1 MALIGKIREKSW
13 LLVIV
18 IGIAMLAFI
27 VGDLDSV
34 FRGGGQ
40 EDVYGIGT
48 VNGEKVD
55 EQEYNNFLSNA
66 RQNIFQSKQ
75 QQNPQQQPQFTAED
89 EKNAQS
95 QAWNAAVSTK
105 LMQEEYKEIGLVVD
119 EFELENVLYGENGY
133 DPSSISMQF
142 KDSVTGEFAPDQ
154 LRQAIQQ
161 MEDSNDKEQIKQLQ
175 GTMDYVREMR
185 LNEKYLALLGAGV
198 HTTTLEGKEEY
209 QAQKTVKN
217 VSYVYQSFTKVPQ
230 ESIGEITDEEIKT
243 YYEEHKTEVK
253 YKQKA
258 SRKIAYFSA
267 NVNPVKSDSTEVISL
282 LERMVPKFE
291 RTDKDSLFVMSY
303 SDIKDFRNDS
313 TAVAKPEGSGQ
324 GITYPLSIADEIEN
338 AEAGDVVGPYSTN
351 QGLKIS
357 KILRFVK
364 EPTATVRHILLTAKS
379 EQEVA
384 AAQKKA
390 DSIISV
396 IRQQNNFDKMVQ
408 EFSQDLDP
416 KTGEVNNGGTYE
428 DFSQGQM
435 VPTFNDFS
443 FEKPIGTIGTV
454 KTNYGIHIIEVLG
467 RKESKRP
474 ILANVV
480 KAVEPSNKTVDN
492 VNSQVSD
499 IIYQLDDKFQS
510 AADIEEKVN
519 IFDTFALDNGY
530 TVRSLTLNDENPTIN
545 GFGDLAEKRIMR
557 LAYEEGVKKGEL
569 SSSPIRDNNRI
580 IVAMVTDIVE
590 EGVPAFEAI
599 KDRMKSEVR
608 KEKQAQYLI
617 DQMVGN
623 DDLQKLANQLNAKF
637 QTEGLTFSSNN
648 VAVGR
653 EPKIIGTAFSG
664 LIDGQTS
671 VPVEGSSGV
680 FVLRVDNT
688 VEAPETT
695 DFSTE
700 IEQLNSQKT
709 TTVQNQHRSALI
721 NGAEV
726 VDNRKLRS
734 YGIR

>member
-48 VNGEKVD
+48 VNGEQVNED
-55 EQEYNNFLSNA
+55 EYNNFLSNA
-66 RQNIFQSKQ
+66 RQNIYQSKQ
-75 QQNPQQQPQFTAED
+75 QQNPQQQPQFTQED
-89 EKNAQS
+89 EKNAKS
-95 QAWNAAVSTK
+95 QAWNGAVANK
-105 LMQEEYKEIGLVVD
+105 LMKKEYEEIGLIVD

-133 DPSSISMQF
+133 DPSSVSMQF

-161 MEDSNDKEQIKQLQ
+161 MEESNDPEQVKQFQ

-209 QAQKTVKN
+209 EAQKTVKN

-230 ESIGEITDEEIKT
+230 EATGEVTEEEIKA
-243 YYEEHKTEVK
+243 YYEEHKGEEK

-258 SRKIAYFSA
+258 SRKLAYFSA
-267 NVNPVKSDSTEVISL
+267 NVTPSKSDSADVLDL
-282 LERMVPKFE
+282 LKKMAPKFE
-291 RTDKDSLFVMSY
+291 KTNKDSIFVMRY
-303 SDIKDFRNDS
+303 SEVKEYRNDS
-313 TAVAKPEGSGQ
+313 SGIAKPEGSGQ
-324 GITYPLSIADEIEN
+324 GITYPKSMTDEIEN
-338 AEAGDVVGPYSTN
+338 AEPGDVVGPYVTN
-351 QGLKIS
+351 QGIKVS
-357 KILRFVK
+357 KILRFVN
-364 EPTATVRHILLTAKS
+364 EPTASVRHILLNAKS
-379 EQEVA
+379 PEEVD
-384 AAQKKA
+384 AAQIKA
-390 DSIISV
+390 DSIIRV
-396 IRQQNNFDKMVQ
+396 IRANNNFEEMVT
-408 EFSQDLDP
+408 EFSDDP
-416 KTGEVNNGGTYE
+416 GSKNTGGKYE
-428 DFSQGQM
+428 DFPEGQM
-435 VPTFNDFS
+435 VPEFNDFS
-443 FEKPIGTIGTV
+443 FEKSIGTLGKV
-454 KTNYGIHIIEVLG
+454 KTDFGIHIIEVLG

-480 KAVEPSNKTVDN
+480 KAVKPSKTTTDN

-499 IIYQLDDKFQS
+499 MIYQLDDKFQS
-510 AADIEEKVN
+510 AKDIEAKRN
-519 IFDTFALDNGY
+519 IFDTFAIENGY
-530 TVRSLTLNDENPTIN
+530 TVRSLTLNDKNPTIN
-545 GFGDLAEKRIMR
+545 GFGDLAEGRIMR
-557 LAYEEGVKKGEL
+557 LAYEEGVKEGEL

-580 IVAMVTDIVE
+580 IVAMVTEIIE
-590 EGVPAFEAI
+590 EGIPTFEAV

-608 KEKQAQYLI
+608 KEKQAQYLV

-623 DDLQKLANQLNAKF
+623 DDLQALANEMNAKL
-637 QTEGLTFSSNN
+637 QSEGLTFSSNN

-664 LIDGQTS
+664 LIDGETS
-671 VPVEGSSGV
+671 VPVVGSSGV
-680 FVLRVDNT
+680 FVLRLDNT

-700 IEQLNSQKT
+700 IEQLNAQKST
-709 TTVQNQHRSALI
+709 TIQNQHRSALI
-721 NGAEV
+721 NGADV
-726 VDNRKLRS
+726 IDNRKLRN

>member
-48 VNGEKVD
+48 VNGEKVN
-55 EQEYNNFLSNA
+55 EEEYKNFLSNA
-66 RQNIFQSKQ
+66 RQNIYQSKQ
-75 QQNPQQQPQFTAED
+75 QQNPQGQPQFTQED
-89 EKNAQS
+89 ETNARS
-95 QAWNAAVSTK
+95 QAWNAVVANN
-105 LMQEEYKEIGLVVD
+105 LMKKEYEEIGLVVD
-119 EFELENVLYGENGY
+119 EFELENVLYGENGFE
-133 DPSSISMQF
+133 PSSISMQF

-161 MEDSNDKEQIKQLQ
+161 MEESTDPEQVKQLQ

-185 LNEKYLALLGAGV
+185 MNEKYLALLGAGV
-198 HTTTLEGKEEY
+198 HTTALEGKEEY

-217 VSYVYQSFTKVPQ
+217 VTYVYQSYTKVPQ
-230 ESIGEITDEEIKT
+230 EAVGEVTEEEIKK
-243 YYEEHKTEVK
+243 YYENHKTEEK

-258 SRKIAYFSA
+258 SRKLAYFSA
-267 NVNPVKSDSTEVISL
+267 NVTPSKSDSAEVINL
-282 LERMVPKFE
+282 LERMVPKFKQTE
-291 RTDKDSLFVMSY
+291 KDSIFVMRY
-303 SDIKDFRNDS
+303 SDIKEYRNDS
-313 TAVAKPEGSGQ
+313 SGIAKPEGSGQ
-324 GITYPLSIADEIEN
+324 GITYPISMSDEIEN
-338 AEAGDVVGPYSTN
+338 AEPGDVVGPYVTN

-357 KILRFVK
+357 KILRFVN
-364 EPTATVRHILLTAKS
+364 EPTATVRHILINGKS
-379 EQEVA
+379 DDEVA

-390 DSIISV
+390 DSIVRV
-396 IRQQNNFDKMVQ
+396 IRANNNFVEMVTK
-408 EFSQDLDP
+408 FSEDP
-416 KTGEVNNGGTYE
+416 GSKSKGGKYE
-428 DFSQGQM
+428 DFPKGQM
-435 VPTFNDFS
+435 VPAFNDFS

-454 KTNYGIHIIEVLG
+454 KTNFGIHIIEVLG

-480 KAVEPSNKTVDN
+480 KAVTPTKTTTDN

-499 IIYQLDDKFQS
+499 IIYELDDKFQS
-510 AADIEEKVN
+510 AKDMKAQTN
-519 IFDTFALDNGY
+519 IFDTFAVKNGY
-530 TVRSLTLNDENPTIN
+530 TVRSITLMDDNPKTN
-545 GFGDLAEKRIMR
+545 GFGDLAEGRLLR
-557 LAYEEGVKKGEL
+557 LAYEEGVQEGQV

-580 IVAMVTDIVE
+580 IVGMVSEIIE
-590 EGVPAFEAI
+590 EGVPTFEAV

-608 KEKQAQYLI
+608 KEKQAQYLV

-623 DDLQKLANQLNAKF
+623 DDLQALANEMNAKL
-637 QTEGLTFSSNN
+637 QSEGLTFSSNN

-653 EPKIIGTAFSG
+653 EPKILGTAFSG

-671 VPVEGSSGV
+671 VPVIGSSGV

-695 DFSTE
+695 DYSTE

-721 NGAEV
+721 QGADV
-726 VDNRKLRS
+726 IDNRKLKSHGVR
-734 YGIR
+734 

>member
-34 FRGGGQ
+34 FRGGAQ

-48 VNGEKVD
+48 VNGEKVN
-55 EQEYNNFLSNA
+55 EEEYNNFLGNA

-75 QQNPQQQPQFTAED
+75 QQNPTQQPQFTQED
-89 EKNAQS
+89 EKNART
-95 QAWNAAVSTK
+95 QAWNAAVANK
-105 LMQEEYKEIGLVVD
+105 LMKKEYEEIGLIVD

-161 MEDSNDKEQIKQLQ
+161 MEESNDPEQVQQLK

-198 HTTTLEGKEEY
+198 HTTTLEGREEY
-209 QAQKTVKN
+209 EGQKTIKN
-217 VSYVYQSFTKVPQ
+217 VTYVYQSFTKVPQ
-230 ESIGEITDEEIKT
+230 DVIGEITDEEIKT
-243 YYEEHKTEVK
+243 YYEEHKNEEK
-253 YKQKA
+253 YKQKP
-258 SRKIAYFSA
+258 SRKLSYFSI
-267 NVNPVKSDSTEVISL
+267 NVTPSKTDSSDVFGL
-282 LERMVPKFE
+282 LEKMVPKFE
-291 RTDKDSLFVMSY
+291 KTNKDSIFVMRY
-303 SDIKDFRNDS
+303 SDVKEYRNDS
-313 TAVAKPEGSGQ
+313 SGIAKPEGSGQ
-324 GITYPLSIADEIEN
+324 GITYPRSMSDEIEN
-338 AEAGDVVGPYSTN
+338 AEPGDVVGPYATN
-351 QGLKIS
+351 QGIKIS
-357 KILRFVK
+357 KILRFVN
-364 EPTATVRHILLTAKS
+364 EPTATVRHILLNAKTP
-379 EQEVA
+379 EQVD

-390 DSIISV
+390 DSIIRV
-396 IRQQNNFDKMVQ
+396 IRANNNFEEMVTQ
-408 EFSQDLDP
+408 FSEDP
-416 KTGEVNNGGTYE
+416 GSKNTGGKYE
-428 DFSQGQM
+428 DFPQGQM

-480 KAVEPSNKTVDN
+480 KAVKPSKTTTDN
-492 VNSQVSD
+492 VNSEVSD
-499 IIYQLDDKFQS
+499 MIYQLDDKFQS
-510 AADIEEKVN
+510 AANIEEKVN
-519 IFDTFALDNGY
+519 IFDTFAIDNGHN
-530 TVRSLTLNDENPTIN
+530 VRTITLNDENPRTN
-545 GFGDLAEKRIMR
+545 GFGDLAEGRILR
-557 LAYEEGVKKGEL
+557 LAYEEGVKEGDL

-580 IVAMVTDIVE
+580 IVAMVTDIIE
-590 EGVPAFEAI
+590 EGIPSFETV

-608 KEKQAQYLI
+608 KEKQAQYLV

-623 DDLQKLANQLNAKF
+623 EDLQALANEMNAKL
-637 QTEGLTFSSNN
+637 QSEGLTFSSNN

-653 EPKIIGTAFSG
+653 EPKILGTAFSG

-671 VPVEGSSGV
+671 VPVVGNSGV

-700 IEQLNSQKT
+700 IEQLNSQKKT
-709 TTVQNQHRSALI
+709 TIQNQHRSALI
-721 NGAEV
+721 QGADV

>member
-34 FRGGGQ
+34 FRGGAQ

-48 VNGEKVD
+48 VNGEQVNED
-55 EQEYNNFLSNA
+55 EYNNFLSNA
-66 RQNIFQSKQ
+66 RQNIYQSKQ
-75 QQNPQQQPQFTAED
+75 QQNPGQQPQFTQED
-89 EKNAQS
+89 EKSAKS
-95 QAWNAAVSTK
+95 QAWNAAVANK
-105 LMQEEYKEIGLVVD
+105 LMKEEYEEIGLVVD

-133 DPSSISMQF
+133 DPSSISTQF

-161 MEDSNDKEQIKQLQ
+161 MEESNDPEKIQQLQ

-185 LNEKYLALLGAGV
+185 LNEKYLALLGAGI

-209 QAQKTVKN
+209 EAQKTVKN

-230 ESIGEITDEEIKT
+230 EAISEVTDEEIKK
-243 YYEEHKTEVK
+243 YYEEHKNEEK

-267 NVNPVKSDSTEVISL
+267 NVTPSKSDSADVFGL
-282 LERMVPKFE
+282 LEKMIPKFE
-291 RTDKDSLFVMSY
+291 KTNKDSIFVMRY
-303 SDIKDFRNDS
+303 SDVKEFRNDS
-313 TAVAKPEGSGQ
+313 SGIAKPEGSGQ
-324 GITYPLSIADEIEN
+324 GITYPKSMSDEIEN
-338 AEAGDVVGPYSTN
+338 AEPGDVVGPYVTN
-351 QGLKIS
+351 QGIKIS
-357 KILRFVK
+357 KILRFVT

-379 EQEVA
+379 DDEVA

-390 DSIISV
+390 DSIIGV
-396 IRQQNNFDKMVQ
+396 IRSKNNFEEMVTK
-408 EFSQDLDP
+408 FSDDP
-416 KTGEVNNGGTYE
+416 GSKNTGGKYE
-428 DFSQGQM
+428 DFPEGQM
-435 VPTFNDFS
+435 VPEFNDFS
-443 FEKPIGTIGTV
+443 FDKPIGTLGKV
-454 KTNYGIHIIEVLG
+454 KTDFGIHIIEVLG

-474 ILANVV
+474 ILASVV
-480 KAVEPSNKTVDN
+480 KAVKPSKTTTDN

-499 IIYQLDDKFQS
+499 MIYQLDDKFQS
-510 AADIEEKVN
+510 AENIEAKRN
-519 IFDTFALDNGY
+519 IFDTFAIENGY
-530 TVRSLTLNDENPTIN
+530 TVRSLTLNDENPTMN
-545 GFGDLAEKRIMR
+545 GFGDLAEGRILR
-557 LAYEEGVKKGEL
+557 LAYEEGVDEGDL

-580 IVAMVTDIVE
+580 IVAMVSDIIE
-590 EGVPAFEAI
+590 EGVPTFEAV

-608 KEKQAQYLI
+608 KEKQAQYLV

-623 DDLQKLANQLNAKF
+623 DDLQALANQLNAKF
-637 QTEGLTFSSNN
+637 QSEGLTFSSNN

-664 LIDGQTS
+664 LIDGQKS
-671 VPVEGSSGV
+671 VPVVGNSGV

-709 TTVQNQHRSALI
+709 TTIQNQHRSALI
-721 NGAEV
+721 NSADV
-726 VDNRKLRS
+726 IDNRKLRS
-734 YGIR
+734 HGIR

>member
-34 FRGGGQ
+34 FRGGAQ

-48 VNGEKVD
+48 VNGEQVNED
-55 EQEYNNFLSNA
+55 EYNNFLSNA
-66 RQNIFQSKQ
+66 RQNIFQQKQ
-75 QQNPQQQPQFTAED
+75 QQNPTQQPQFTAED
-89 EKNAQS
+89 EKNARA
-95 QAWNAAVSTK
+95 QAWNASVANK
-105 LMQEEYKEIGLVVD
+105 LMKKEYEEIGLIVD
-119 EFELENVLYGENGY
+119 EFELENVLYGENGF
-133 DPSSISMQF
+133 DPSSVSMQF

-161 MEDSNDKEQIKQLQ
+161 MEESNDPDQVQQLK

-198 HTTTLEGKEEY
+198 HTTSLEGKEEY
-209 QAQKTVKN
+209 EAQKTVKN
-217 VSYVYQSFTKVPQ
+217 VTYVYQSLTKVPQ
-230 ESIGEITDEEIKT
+230 DAIGEVTDEEIKA
-243 YYEEHKTEVK
+243 YYEEHKTEEK

-258 SRKIAYFSA
+258 SRKLAYFSA
-267 NVNPVKSDSTEVISL
+267 NVTPSATDSADVMSL
-282 LERMVPKFE
+282 LEKMVPKFE
-291 RTDKDSLFVMSY
+291 KTDKDSIFVMRY
-303 SDIKDFRNDS
+303 SDIKDYRNDS
-313 TAVAKPEGSGQ
+313 TAIAKPEGSGQ
-324 GITYPLSIADEIEN
+324 GLTYPRSMADEIEN
-338 AEAGDVVGPYSTN
+338 AEPGDVVGPYVTS

-357 KILRFVK
+357 KILRFVN
-364 EPTATVRHILLTAKS
+364 EPTASVRHILLNAKTP
-379 EQEVA
+379 EEVE

-390 DSIISV
+390 DSIIRV
-396 IRQQNNFDKMVQ
+396 IRANNNFEEMVT
-408 EFSQDLDP
+408 EFSDDP
-416 KTGEVNNGGTYE
+416 GSKNNGGKYE
-428 DFSQGQM
+428 DFPQGQM
-435 VPTFNDFS
+435 VPAFNDFS
-443 FEKPIGTIGTV
+443 FNKPVGTLGSV
-454 KTNYGIHIIEVLG
+454 KTSFGIHIIEVLG

-480 KAVEPSNKTVDN
+480 KPVQPSKTTTDN
-492 VNSQVSD
+492 MNSKVSD
-499 IIYQLDDKFQS
+499 MIYQLDDKFQS
-510 AADIEEKVN
+510 AADMEEKID
-519 IFDTFALDNGY
+519 IFDTFAVENGY
-530 TVRSLTLNDENPTIN
+530 NVRSITLNDENPRTN
-545 GFGDLAEKRIMR
+545 GFGDLAEGRILR
-557 LAYEEGVKKGEL
+557 LAYEEGVKEGQL

-580 IVAMVTDIVE
+580 IVAMIKEIVE
-590 EGVPAFEAI
+590 EGVPSFEAV

-608 KEKQAQYLI
+608 KEKQAQYLV

-623 DDLQKLANQLNAKF
+623 DDLQALAGEMNAQLKS
-637 QTEGLTFSSNN
+637 EGLTFSSNN

-688 VEAPETT
+688 VQAPETT

-709 TTVQNQHRSALI
+709 TTIQNQHRSALI
-721 NGAEV
+721 QGADV

>member
-34 FRGGGQ
+34 FRGGAQ

-48 VNGEKVD
+48 VNGEKVN
-55 EQEYNNFLSNA
+55 EEEYNNFLGNA

-75 QQNPQQQPQFTAED
+75 QQNPTQQPQFTAED
-89 EKNAQS
+89 ERNARS
-95 QAWNAAVSTK
+95 QAWNAAVANN
-105 LMQEEYKEIGLVVD
+105 LMEKEYKEIGLIVD

-133 DPSSISMQF
+133 DPSSVSMQF

-161 MEDSNDKEQIKQLQ
+161 MEESNDPEQVQQLK

-185 LNEKYLALLGAGV
+185 LNEKYLTLLGAGV

-209 QAQKTVKN
+209 EAQKTVKN
-217 VSYVYQSFTKVPQ
+217 VTYVYQSFTKVPQ
-230 ESIGEITDEEIKT
+230 DAIGEVTEEEIKA
-243 YYEEHKTEVK
+243 YYEEHKNEEK
-253 YKQKA
+253 YKQKP
-258 SRKIAYFSA
+258 SRKLSYFSV
-267 NVNPVKSDSTEVISL
+267 NVTPSKEDSADVFSL
-282 LERMVPKFE
+282 LEKMVPKFE
-291 RTDKDSLFVMSY
+291 KTEKDSIFVMRY
-303 SDIKDFRNDS
+303 SDVKEYRNDS
-313 TAVAKPEGSGQ
+313 SGIAKPEGSGQ
-324 GITYPLSIADEIEN
+324 GLTYPRSMSDEIEN
-338 AEAGDVVGPYSTN
+338 AEPGDVVGPYVTN
-351 QGLKIS
+351 QGIKIS
-357 KILRFVK
+357 KILRFVN
-364 EPTATVRHILLTAKS
+364 EPTATVRHILLNAKTP
-379 EQEVA
+379 EEID

-390 DSIISV
+390 DSIIRV
-396 IRQQNNFDKMVQ
+396 IRANNNFEEMVTQ
-408 EFSQDLDP
+408 FSEDP
-416 KTGEVNNGGTYE
+416 GSKNTGGKYE
-428 DFSQGQM
+428 DFPQGQM

-454 KTNYGIHIIEVLG
+454 KTSYGIHIIEVLG

-474 ILANVV
+474 ILANIV
-480 KAVEPSNKTVDN
+480 KAVKPSKTTTDN
-492 VNSQVSD
+492 VNSEVSD
-499 IIYQLDDKFQS
+499 MIYQLDDKFQS
-510 AADIEEKVN
+510 ATSIEEKVS
-519 IFDTFALDNGY
+519 IFDTFAIENGHN
-530 TVRSLTLNDENPTIN
+530 VRTITLNDENPRTN
-545 GFGDLAEKRIMR
+545 GFGDLAEGRILR
-557 LAYEEGVKKGEL
+557 LAYEEGVKEGDL

-580 IVAMVTDIVE
+580 IVAMVTDIIE
-590 EGVPAFEAI
+590 EGVPSFEAV
-599 KDRMKSEVR
+599 KERMKSEVR
-608 KEKQAQYLI
+608 KEKQAQYLV

-623 DDLQKLANQLNAKF
+623 EDLQALANEMNAKL
-637 QTEGLTFSSNN
+637 QSEGLTFSSNN

-653 EPKIIGTAFSG
+653 EPKILGTAFSG

-671 VPVEGSSGV
+671 VPVAGNSGV

-700 IEQLNSQKT
+700 IEQLNAQKKT
-709 TTVQNQHRSALI
+709 TIQNQHRSALI
-721 NGAEV
+721 QGAEV

>member
-34 FRGGGQ
+34 FRGGAQ

-48 VNGEKVD
+48 VNGEKVN
-55 EQEYNNFLSNA
+55 EEEYNNFLGNA

-75 QQNPQQQPQFTAED
+75 QQNPTQQPQFTADD
-89 EKNAQS
+89 ERNARS
-95 QAWNAAVSTK
+95 QAWNAAVANN
-105 LMQEEYKEIGLVVD
+105 LMEKEYKEIGLIVD

-133 DPSSISMQF
+133 DPSSVSMQF

-161 MEDSNDKEQIKQLQ
+161 MEESNDPEQVQQLK
-175 GTMDYVREMR
+175 GTLDYVREMR
-185 LNEKYLALLGAGV
+185 LNEKYLTLLGAGV

-209 QAQKTVKN
+209 EAQKTVKN
-217 VSYVYQSFTKVPQ
+217 VTYVYQSFTKVPQ
-230 ESIGEITDEEIKT
+230 DAIGEVTEEEIKA
-243 YYEEHKTEVK
+243 YYEEHKNEEK
-253 YKQKA
+253 YKQKP
-258 SRKIAYFSA
+258 SRKLSYFSV
-267 NVNPVKSDSTEVISL
+267 NVTPSKEDSADVFSL
-282 LERMVPKFE
+282 LEKMVPKFE
-291 RTDKDSLFVMSY
+291 KTEKDSIFVMRY
-303 SDIKDFRNDS
+303 SDVKEYRNDS
-313 TAVAKPEGSGQ
+313 SGIAKPEGSGQ
-324 GITYPLSIADEIEN
+324 GLTYPRSMSDEIEN
-338 AEAGDVVGPYSTN
+338 AEPGDVVGPYVTN
-351 QGLKIS
+351 QGIKIS
-357 KILRFVK
+357 KILRFVN
-364 EPTATVRHILLTAKS
+364 EPTATVRHILLNAKTP
-379 EQEVA
+379 EEID

-390 DSIISV
+390 DSIIRV
-396 IRQQNNFDKMVQ
+396 IRANNNFEEMVTQ
-408 EFSQDLDP
+408 FSEDP
-416 KTGEVNNGGTYE
+416 GSKNTGGKYE
-428 DFSQGQM
+428 DFPQGQM

-454 KTNYGIHIIEVLG
+454 KTSYGIHIIEVLG

-474 ILANVV
+474 ILANIV
-480 KAVEPSNKTVDN
+480 KAVKPSKTTTDN
-492 VNSQVSD
+492 VNSEVSD
-499 IIYQLDDKFQS
+499 MIYQLDDKFQS
-510 AADIEEKVN
+510 ATSIEEKVS
-519 IFDTFALDNGY
+519 IFDTFAIENGHN
-530 TVRSLTLNDENPTIN
+530 VRTITLNDENPRTN
-545 GFGDLAEKRIMR
+545 GFGDLAEGRILR
-557 LAYEEGVKKGEL
+557 LAYEEGVKEGDL

-580 IVAMVTDIVE
+580 IVAMVTDIIE
-590 EGVPAFEAI
+590 EGVPSFEAV

-608 KEKQAQYLI
+608 KEKQAQYLV

-623 DDLQKLANQLNAKF
+623 EDLQALANEMNAKL
-637 QTEGLTFSSNN
+637 QSEGLTFSSNN

-653 EPKIIGTAFSG
+653 EPKILGTAFSG

-671 VPVEGSSGV
+671 VPVVGNSGV

-700 IEQLNSQKT
+700 IEQLNAQKKT
-709 TTVQNQHRSALI
+709 TIQNQHRSALI
-721 NGAEV
+721 QGAEV